1 MPAEFIQHRSP
12 QTNKAKAPYNF
23 VPLPEKVLL
32 AEEFK
37 AHDKY
42 DSERHT
48 GYIELDIKT
57 ETPLYTRCAYPAN
70 IFSDSRY
77 VDKDGKLKTE
87 FSDKDKPKTTAI
99 PELQQFFHRG
109 DAQIPVIPG
118 STLRGM
124 TRSLVE
130 IFSYSKISNVSKKQ
144 LVYRAVADSTSFGNQ
159 YREKMLDIIG
169 NKHFNYPSKHLKG
182 GYLEIDSQGNH
193 FIRPSQ
199 EPNGHGESFVLVE
212 RNSLPNS
219 HQRTG
224 SQVFVKPVARI
235 QTNNRGGGNISLDLA
250 YTTASITNS
259 TGLVPATIVN
269 TKGII
274 VRGVDNKHMVAAIYE
289 QNTSINTID
298 IPKEMWKVYEEDRD
312 MQRSGEQGR
321 ELRNPNDPYD
331 PLFYLVDDNKLVF
344 FGPTMMFRLP
354 YSHKAVD
361 LIPEEIK
368 NAGLD
373 MAESI
378 FGMVDEDSKTSIA
391 SRVFFSDAIWNPTN
405 INESP
410 FLGGANN
417 GRRVPQI
424 LSSPKPTA
432 FQLYLNQNES
442 NHHRTDP
449 TRWFLIKESSIEKMR
464 VEEIPENICQKITG
478 LIGNEYQSEQEY
490 LNALDNL
497 QVRFNNQN
505 QSSRQQKTTILN
517 CSSHELKTYD
527 DIGKTEIRGFKRYWN
542 KKNVGE
548 SNWSENAQD
557 VWINDRNRRV
567 EKLDNN
573 GATVESSQHTI
584 IRPVEIDTKFSGR
597 VYFENLTEF
606 ELGALLVSL
615 ELPPNM
621 RHQIGMAKPY
631 GLGAIEITPTLKI
644 QKRETR
650 YESLFAINGK
660 FEEGEID
667 SNKSELIKKDSLS
680 KFKNEIKT
688 FVGEFSFNNIQ
699 RLKELYTMLAW
710 ENSQTGNMKNYIG
723 VPDNH
728 WKERHVLPFP
738 SDIDQI
744 VIQANDDDLAE
755 IGNQVVESKKNEL
768 NRISDRK
775 LLKKFGKRLLELD
788 LSDGDKGEIAT
799 ELFAKA
805 DSLGIDLSNSE
816 WFEQINLLVAQYQNK

>member
-23 VPLPEKVLL
+23 VPLPEKVLV
-32 AEEFK
+32 AEEFA

-42 DSERHT
+42 DSDRHT
-48 GYIELDIKT
+48 GYIELEIKT

-77 VDKDGKLKTE
+77 VDEHGKLKTE

-109 DAQIPVIPG
+109 DEQIPVIPG

-144 LVYRAVADSTSFGNQ
+144 LIYRAVADSTSFGNQ

-199 EPNGHGESFVLVE
+199 EPSGHSESFVLVE
-212 RNSLPNS
+212 RNPLPNS

-235 QTNNRGGGNISLDLA
+235 QTDNRGGGNISLDLA
-250 YTTASITNS
+250 YTTASIASS
-259 TGLVPATIVN
+259 TGLFPATIVS
-269 TKGII
+269 TKGI
-274 VRGVDNKHMVAAIYE
+274 GASKHMVAAIYE
-289 QNTSINTID
+289 QDTSVNAIE

-321 ELRNPNDPYD
+321 KLRNPNDP
-331 PLFYLVDDNKLVF
+331 LFYLLDDKNKLVF

-354 YSHKAVD
+354 YTHKAVD
-361 LIPEEIK
+361 LISEEIK

-391 SRVFFSDAIWNPTN
+391 SRVFFTDAVWNPTN
-405 INESP
+405 ANESP

-417 GRRVPQI
+417 GRRVPKI
-424 LSSPKPTA
+424 LSSPKPTS
-432 FQLYLNQNES
+432 FQLYLNQNEP
-442 NHHRTDP
+442 NHHRTDS
-449 TRWFLIKESSIEKMR
+449 TRWFLIKESSIRRLKDEGVPDNVCEK
-464 VEEIPENICQKITG
+464 IKT
-478 LIGNEYQSEQEY
+478 LIGKEYKSKQAY
-490 LNALDNL
+490 LDDLSDL
-497 QVRFNNQN
+497 GLTFEVHQVN
-505 QSSRQQKTTILN
+505 IVLN

-527 DIGKTEIRGFKRYWN
+527 DVGKTEIRGFKRYWH

-548 SNWSENAQD
+548 SNWSENTEN
-557 VWINDRNRRV
+557 VWINDINKRV
-567 EKLDNN
+567 EKYDDRRNKI
-573 GATVESSQHTI
+573 ESSQHTI
-584 IRPVEIDTKFSGR
+584 IRPVEKDTKFFGK

-606 ELGALLVSL
+606 ELGALLTSL
-615 ELPPNM
+615 DLPENM

-631 GLGAIEITPTLKI
+631 GLGSIEIIPTLKI
-644 QKRETR
+644 QKRIPR
-650 YESLFAINGK
+650 YESLFANSGK

-667 SNKSELIKKDSLS
+667 SNKSVQVRKDSIS
-680 KFKNEIKT
+680 KFKNEIKNFT
-688 FVGEFSFNNIQ
+688 GEFSFNNIP
-699 RLKELYTMLAW
+699 RLKELYTMLTW
-710 ENSQTGNMKNYIG
+710 EDTQTNNMKNYVG
-723 VPDNH
+723 VPDDH

-744 VIQANDDDLAE
+744 EIQINEDEVAE
-755 IGNQVVESKKNEL
+755 KGNQVVESKKQEL
-768 NRISDRK
+768 NRISDKK
-775 LLKKFGKRLLELD
+775 LLKKFGKRLLELQ

-799 ELFAKA
+799 ELFTKA

-816 WFEQINLLVAQYQNK
+816 WFEQINLLAQQYQNI